1 MICRRPFS
9 VTTAPSWSTSA
20 VMTRLLP
27 SARTFETVVFSINA
41 IGALKLCAALANSAS
56 SATGT
61 ACGDHSASVADAGE
75 PGEPAAA
82 ASEAP
87 TTIPASAVCRVPGA
101 RLVYTGAGAP
111 GFQRRTDQG

>member
-75 PGEPAAA
+75 PGAPAAEIGRA
-82 ASEAP
+82 HVCTPVTNAHL
-87 TTIPASAVCRVPGA
+87 VCRLLLEIKNINNKHSTLHA
-101 RLVYTGAGAP
+101 C
-111 GFQRRTDQG
+111 